1 MKNFKL
7 KSRQTYQSLADS
19 EQTMMAELSALEDK
33 FDAWTSEPTNE
44 EVTHIMKGRVGN
56 KVKAVSTRLYSAGR
70 AGRASSMQPAGEL
83 PMTPGRESERS

>member
-70 AGRASSMQPAGEL
+70 ASSMQPAGEL